1 MLKAVGAVFVFSCCC
16 LVGLSRALTMKR
28 RVKSLEALL
37 AAVRRIDAEVSFSKK
52 RLERIFNETAQQSG
66 ITLFAYAAEN
76 MRTAGF
82 KSAWCAAVGDACP
95 DMALTDTDRQYLLQ
109 LSAIGDYTGGEQ
121 KKCLHAAERLIELS
135 LAGARD
141 ELSKSAKLFSSGGVL
156 VGMLAVILLL

>member
-1 MLKAVGAVFVFSCCC
+1 
-16 LVGLSRALTMKR
+16 
-28 RVKSLEALL
+28 
-37 AAVRRIDAEVSFSKK
+37 
-52 RLERIFNETAQQSG
+52 
-66 ITLFAYAAEN
+66 

-82 KSAWCAAVGDACP
+82 KSAWRAAVGDACP
-95 DMALTDTDRQYLLQ
+95 DMALTDTDRQCLLQ

>member
-66 ITLFAYAAEN
+66 ISLFAYAAEN

-82 KSAWCAAVGDACP
+82 KSAWCAAVG